1 MRGPSPWGKQNAMTQ
16 AASES
21 RSCYQHGYSNFMN
34 AKDKVIN
41 FDALYRAM
49 MHCANGVRWKAGTA
63 RYLENGLTNTQKLIY
78 ELSSGTYRL
87 GKQMHFTI
95 YEPKEREV
103 VALHLRDRQVQRA
116 LLDNYLY
123 EELTRHYIYD
133 NVSCQKGKGTKA
145 AVNRL
150 KVMMIKAHRLYGNDY
165 YIHLFDIRHFFAS
178 TSHKVAK
185 ATIRRK
191 VRDNWACEMV
201 DMLIDSFPGNRGIGL
216 GSDIAQFIELSV
228 LDDLDHFI
236 KERLHERFYLRYMDD
251 FLIISDSKDK
261 LREDKR
267 AIEGELEKIGLVLH
281 PKKTFIVPIRRG
293 FKWQGF
299 RFRQTETGKIIMTI
313 DKAKIYHERRKLKRM
328 VRLCKAG
335 RLPKETA
342 DASLECWAA
351 HAKIG
356 NDYKVICK
364 MKSYYRNLWKENNN
378 VQEIRCGK
386 QEETGRNQEHGFAG
400 KDPQCGG

>member
-1 MRGPSPWGKQNAMTQ
+1 
-16 AASES
+16 
-21 RSCYQHGYSNFMN
+21 MN
-34 AKDKVIN
+34 AKEKVIN

-63 RYLENGLTNTQKLIY
+63 RYLENGLTNTQKLLD

-95 YEPKEREV
+95 YEPKKREV
-103 VALHLRDRQVQRA
+103 VALHLRDRQVQRT

-123 EELTRHYIYD
+123 DELTRHYIYD

-150 KVMMIKAHRLYGNDY
+150 KVMMIKAHRIYGNNY

-178 TSHKVAK
+178 TPHRVAK
-185 ATIRRK
+185 ETIRKK
-191 VRDNWACEMV
+191 VRDEWARQMV
-201 DMLIDSFPGNRGIGL
+201 DMLIDSFPGDKGIGL

-228 LDDLDHFI
+228 LDNLDHFI
-236 KERLHERFYLRYMDD
+236 KERLHERFFLRYMDD
-251 FLIISDSKDK
+251 FLIISDSKEK
-261 LREDKR
+261 LRGDRK
-267 AIEGELEKIGLVLH
+267 AIAEELQRIGLTLH

-299 RFRQTETGKIIMTI
+299 RFGQSNTGKIIMTI

-328 VRLCKAG
+328 VRLFEAG
-335 RLPKETA
+335 KLPKRTA
-342 DASLECWAA
+342 DDILKCWVA

-356 NDYKVICK
+356 NDYKVIQK
-364 MKSYYRNLWKENNN
+364 MKSYYRSLWKENNN
-378 VQEIRCGK
+378 VQENRCSK
-386 QEETGRNQEHGFAG
+386 QEETGRNKKHDFAEEN
-400 KDPQCGG
+400 PQCRG